1 MQHEREHYVNGEW
14 VEPLESNLIDVF
26 DPSSEEVFTR
36 IAGGG
41 PKDVDRAVAA
51 ARAAFPQFSTTT
63 RRERVDI
70 LQSILAEYESRQ
82 EDIASMLCAELG
94 APLTIAREW
103 QLASADLRS
112 VIGVL
117 ENYQF
122 EELQGTTKI
131 IREPIGVVGLIT
143 PWNYPVLQI
152 IMKVAPAIA
161 AGCTMVLKPSEVAP
175 LNAIIWSE
183 IMHAA
188 GVPSGVYNMVQG
200 EGAVVGEAISAHP
213 GIEMVSFTGSTRAG
227 ILIAQSAARTVK
239 RVAQELGGK
248 SANILLPD
256 VDFESAVMKGVL
268 GVMRNSGQSCSAP
281 TRMFVPADRH
291 DEVKR
296 IAKVAAERLIVGDVH
311 DPKTNIGPVVNRNQF
326 DKIQGFIQAG
336 IQEGADLVTGGLGRP
351 EHLNRGY
358 FVRPTIFAN
367 VHNDMTIA
375 REEIFGPVLSILPY
389 RDEEEAIDLAND
401 TIFGLAAYVQS
412 SDLPRARRVAA
423 RMRAGTVH
431 INYPAFD
438 RTAPFGGYKQS
449 GNGREN
455 GKWGLEEFL
464 EVKALLGYDAPTA

>member
-14 VEPLESNLIDVF
+14 VEPLESNLIDVV

-41 PKDVDRAVAA
+41 PKDVDRAVVA
-51 ARAAFPQFSTTT
+51 ARAAFLEFSNTT
-63 RRERVDI
+63 RRER
-70 LQSILAEYESRQ
+70 LELLRSILAEYERRQ
-82 EDIASMLCAELG
+82 EDVASVLCTELG
-94 APLTIAREW
+94 APLQIAREW
-103 QLASADLRS
+103 QLASADIRS
-112 VIGVL
+112 VIEVL
-117 ENYQF
+117 EHYQF
-122 EELQGTTKI
+122 EELQGTTRI
-131 IREPIGVVGLIT
+131 VREPIGVVGLIT

-161 AGCTMVLKPSEVAP
+161 AGCTMLLKPSEVAP

-188 GVPSGVYNMVQG
+188 GVPAGVYNMVQG
-200 EGAVVGEAISAHP
+200 AGAVVGEAISAHP

-256 VDFESAVMKGVL
+256 VDFESAVTKGVL
-268 GVMRNSGQSCSAP
+268 GVMRNSGQACSAP

-291 DEVKR
+291 DEVKE
-296 IAKVAAERLIVGDVH
+296 IAKAVAERLIVGDVR

-326 DKIQGFIQAG
+326 DKIQGFIQTG
-336 IQEGADLVTGGLGRP
+336 MEEGADLVTGGLGRP

-412 SDLPRARRVAA
+412 SDLVRARRVAA

-438 RTAPFGGYKQS
+438 RAAPFGGYKQS

-455 GKWGLEEFL
+455 GRWGLEEFL
-464 EVKALLGYDAPTA
+464 EVKALLGYVPMA

>member
-1 MQHEREHYVNGEW
+1 MQHEREHYVNGDW
-14 VEPLESNLIDVF
+14 VDPLEPALLDVI
-26 DPSSEEVFTR
+26 DPSSEEAFTR
-36 IAGGG
+36 IACGG
-41 PKDVDRAVAA
+41 PRDVDRAVVA
-51 ARAAFPQFSTTT
+51 ARAAFRRFSKTTP
-63 RRERVDI
+63 RERRD
-70 LQSILAEYESRQ
+70 LLLSILSEYEKRYD
-82 EDIASMLCAELG
+82 DIASILCTELG
-94 APLTIAREW
+94 APLQIARGW
-103 QLASADLRS
+103 QLTSTEMRS
-112 VIGVL
+112 VIKLL
-117 ENYQF
+117 EHYQF
-122 EELQGTTKI
+122 DELQGSTMI

-152 IMKVAPAIA
+152 IMKVASAIA

-188 GVPSGVYNMVQG
+188 GVPAGVYNMVQG
-200 EGAVVGEAISAHP
+200 EGAVVGESISAHP

-239 RVAQELGGK
+239 RVTQELGGK

-256 VDFESAVMKGVL
+256 TDFESAVTKGVL
-268 GVMRNSGQSCSAP
+268 GVMRNSGQACSAP
-281 TRMFVPADRH
+281 TRMFVPADRQG
-291 DEVKR
+291 EVKE
-296 IAKVAAERLIVGDVH
+296 IAKAVAERLIVGDVH
-311 DPKTNIGPVVNRNQF
+311 DPETNIGPVVNKSQF
-326 DKIQGFIQAG
+326 DKIQTFIQAG
-336 IQEGADLVTGGLGRP
+336 VQDGADLVTGGLGRP

-367 VHNDMTIA
+367 VQNNMTIA

-401 TIFGLAAYVQS
+401 TTFGLAAYVQS
-412 SDLPRARRVAA
+412 SDLARARSVAA

-438 RTAPFGGYKQS
+438 TDAPFGGYKQS

-455 GKWGLEEFL
+455 GKWGLEEYL
-464 EVKALLGYDAPTA
+464 EVKALHGYEPPAE

>member
-51 ARAAFPQFSTTT
+51 ARAAFPQFSITT
-63 RRERVDI
+63 RRERMDI
-70 LQSILAEYESRQ
+70 LQSILTEYDRRQ
-82 EDIASMLCAELG
+82 EDIASVLCTELG

-188 GVPSGVYNMVQG
+188 GVPAGVYNMVQG

-227 ILIAQSAARTVK
+227 MLIAQSAARTVK

-256 VDFESAVMKGVL
+256 ADFESAVTKGVL
-268 GVMRNSGQSCSAP
+268 GVMRNSGQACSAP

-296 IAKVAAERLIVGDVH
+296 IAKAAAERLIVGDVH
-311 DPKTNIGPVVNRNQF
+311 DPKTNIGPVVNRTQF
-326 DKIQGFIQAG
+326 DKIQGFIHAG

-367 VHNDMTIA
+367 VNNDMTIA

-412 SDLPRARRVAA
+412 SDLSRARRVAA

-438 RTAPFGGYKQS
+438 RAAPFGGYKQS